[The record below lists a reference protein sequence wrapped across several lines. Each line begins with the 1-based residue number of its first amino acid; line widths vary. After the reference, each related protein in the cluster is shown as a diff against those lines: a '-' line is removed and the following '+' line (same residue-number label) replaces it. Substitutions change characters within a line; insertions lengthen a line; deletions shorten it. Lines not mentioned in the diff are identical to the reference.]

1 MEDTCLHTSQTT
13 PAEAAAAGAN
23 AKKAKKVRA
32 RRASAAAE
40 AEALARFAAEFD
52 EEANQAVRREWSQGL
67 ARKQVVQLQY
77 GLLHRATS
85 SFGAQRVLGT
95 GASCTV
101 FAGELFGTRVAVK
114 RMEAGGPEWHAKQ
127 FASEMDLL
135 VRISHPVMS
144 RHPHATRPS
153 TSVTAI
159 TEMHRFVKFP
169 DVSFWWCDTCG
180 DSPNVRR
187 TYVDPAPWFK
197 PGNRRTS
204 AACWRS
210 PTTARLAASRWSSAT
225 AARWLSAWR
234 HPLQRRLH
242 SRRTEGLAAAVAAVA
257 VAAVAAMAAA
267 AAAQLQS
274 HRCNGSTGR
283 G

>member
-1 MEDTCLHTSQTT
+1 MVGDTTRMEDTCLHTSQTT

-23 AKKAKKVRA
+23 AKKAKKVLARFAEKKA

-135 VRISHPVMS
+135 VRISHQ
-144 RHPHATRPS
+144 
-153 TSVTAI
+153 
-159 TEMHRFVKFP
+159 
-169 DVSFWWCDTCG
+169 
-180 DSPNVRR
+180 VR
-187 TYVDPAPWFK
+187 
-197 PGNRRTS
+197 
-204 AACWRS
+204 
-210 PTTARLAASRWSSAT
+210 
-225 AARWLSAWR
+225 
-234 HPLQRRLH
+234 
-242 SRRTEGLAAAVAAVA
+242 
-257 VAAVAAMAAA
+257 
-267 AAAQLQS
+267 
-274 HRCNGSTGR
+274 
-283 G
+283 